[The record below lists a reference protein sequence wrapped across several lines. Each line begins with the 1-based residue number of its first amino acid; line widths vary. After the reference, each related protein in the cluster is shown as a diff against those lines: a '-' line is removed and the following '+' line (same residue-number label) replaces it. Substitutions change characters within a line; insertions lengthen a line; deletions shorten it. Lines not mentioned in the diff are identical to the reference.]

1 VSSQI
6 FGGYMNKKRFGVVG
20 VIAAAALAVSALA
33 VPSAFAAKKPIVIW
47 ADETRGPALLK
58 LVKDMEKTVPG
69 YKVDVKSFA
78 SYDALNAAWDKA
90 TVATGP
96 DIVLRDGALAF
107 SGAKSGRIQSLVIS
121 SATRRAFSPGSWS
134 SLTVKNRVYG
144 IPTDADTTGMI
155 YNTAMFPTA
164 PKTIGEI
171 YDYYIKNKS
180 TLTNGICSFN
190 GTWGAHPVLTALGGG
205 AWGYTKKGAADFN
218 KVLFNS
224 AAFKANAKKYLVGAN
239 GKTNGFFSY
248 DGCDTA
254 FKAGKTPVALVG
266 AWNMSGIEATSVKFA
281 WGSLPGVTAG
291 TFGNQWAGF
300 AGAFMT
306 SYATS
311 HGVKSGANQLLNR
324 FFASEEGQLAFNE
337 AQASQRPL
345 AHITAAAKTKDK
357 NAQGIGASSKNS
369 IRQIAALDDNTGGA
383 NWYAVSDD
391 ALKDIFA
398 GKDIDD
404 TLDKAAAVLRKNF
417 ANFAKENK

>member
-1 VSSQI
+1 
-6 FGGYMNKKRFGVVG
+6 MNKKRIGVVG

-69 YKVDVKSFA
+69 YSVDVKSFA
-78 SYDALNAAWDKA
+78 SYDAMNAAWDKA

-96 DIVLRDGALAF
+96 DIVLRDGSLAF
-107 SGAKSGRIQSLVIS
+107 SGAKSGRIQSLIIS
-121 SATRRAFSPGSWS
+121 SATRKAFSKSSWEA
-134 SLTVKNRVYG
+134 LTVKGRVYG

-164 PKTIGEI
+164 PKTIQEI
-171 YDYYIKNKS
+171 YDYYIKNNA

-190 GTWGAHPVLTALGGG
+190 GVWGAHPVLTALGGG
-205 AWGYTKKGAADFN
+205 AWGYTKKGAADLN
-218 KVLFNS
+218 TVVFNS
-224 AAFKANAKKYLVGAN
+224 DEFKANAKKYLVGAD

-266 AWNMSGIEATSVKFA
+266 AWNMTGIKATSVKYE
-281 WGSLPGVTAG
+281 WGSLPGTKAG

-324 FFASEEGQLAFNE
+324 FFASEAGQLAFNE
-337 AQASQRPL
+337 AQKEQRPL
-345 AHITAAAKTKDK
+345 AHISAAAKTKDK
-357 NAQGIGASSKNS
+357 EAQGIGASSANS
-369 IRQIAALDDNTGGA
+369 IRQLAALDDKTGGA
-383 NWYAVSDD
+383 SWYDVAGD

-398 GKDIDD
+398 GKDINS
-404 TLDKAAAVLRKNF
+404 TLDKAAAVLKKNF
-417 ANFAKENK
+417 ANFAKQ